1 MGVCVWDV
9 GVSVKVSVGRAE
21 CGMWGGMCVRGCLCG
36 CEYGRVRVYVG

>member
-21 CGMWGGMCVRGCLCG
+21 CVCVWDVGRYVC
-36 CEYGRVRVYVG
+36 GRVFVWV